1 MSNLKFQLNANK
13 HPKDCPS
20 NSLVYAHNIRV
31 SDDFSCLQNEES
43 IIGHPTINAYIEEF
57 AYNIVSVIP
66 CNKELV
72 IFVTNS
78 ERPGKASILR
88 YNENDDIIVHM
99 YSNLEYSDGKIIGTF
114 TYNINNELIIAF
126 SEYGGNED
134 VPLKTIN
141 LGVWNG
147 ENTTSEELNFYDGK
161 LALSP
166 EVKIPSISSFD
177 YVPGNSYKGWY
188 YYFIRYKINKN
199 DYTRWFP
206 IGFPIFIT
214 NLDIKNIFKY
224 GLNNGLRDNN
234 IILDS
239 FILNGVSDYISSKE
253 DTTDESVLI
262 NISNLDKNY
271 KCFQIGFCCISKT
284 YTKAFRTA
292 DINTPS
298 SVYVSSFEYITNISN
313 CIEYNV
319 NDLILNTYNYYNVG
333 NVINYKNRLYISNY
347 KESNQPTITK
357 EELGNIRLRLIPESV
372 EYSDIK
378 YKDLW
383 TDIESDTDLQT
394 DSVPAN
400 PILYFE
406 TPYSSSITLRDN
418 EEIAH
423 NLENFDHCFILT
435 TNQNKIR
442 PTASATDESGGQIK
456 IVLAFKIGYDFYSC
470 TLRSYIASGGG
481 GNRMIKVV
489 DASNFNSEI
498 IAALRFQYIN
508 TNNSFKD
515 RKIQSTLLPGE
526 VYNFYI
532 HFINKYGEPT
542 VGYKIPNTVKFKI
555 TDSNVEYFPIR
566 IDDDKFLLVN
576 VNQRIFADNDHRN
589 IIINPNTNK
598 IANRNFMSYDSSS
611 NTYTFSNV
619 TYNFDTIR
627 TAMTNLLVDYNIY
640 KIKNNITWNDL
651 FSTILYDIE
660 NETTFS
666 YHTNTNGNSLFKVP
680 DSKFSYDSSSNTIKT
695 TIFNLKFDLTNFT
708 LPEGYIGYYFSYEKF
723 EKQNKVD
730 GILTKF
736 DVFNQ
741 DSIGTQ
747 YKKYNNEN
755 EDTLDYVN
763 FYSSQLDIADNLDL
777 DYNLLRISNTA
788 VLNHSNSTQ
797 SYNVDKID
805 LSTKYPINYNNVE
818 FPENLQIDGSDYTI
832 NPHVYCL
839 IDNFEYKKGGTITDG
854 KFGIGTSL
862 NIKLA
867 SDEYTKVINRI
878 FDNVDFIKAS
888 IIKINKNIYTNEN
901 KILIKFTDIY
911 YTPTKSGIINKGLNG
926 HITYQGTLIY
936 NYNKFIMSAENA
948 ILTEQFKTYYRCPV
962 YQGLYEN
969 KLDEDRPPIAYIQQI
984 CFNDNFYEAK
994 SFKTEPET
1002 LFFNLEQIKDNV
1014 EQVMPFA
1021 ANSIVTPANSVDLF
1035 EELQTNQDKLNP
1047 KTYLAKNDNRTY
1059 LTQFDKR
1066 VRRSNVIADES
1077 LNNSWRTFPLEGYKD
1092 ISENKGNI
1100 TNLVGIGTTL
1110 LVHTEHSLFAFDGSN
1125 TLKTGDDQNI
1135 RLTLPDIFDIDY
1147 TEVFTS
1153 DLGVCGLQDKEAWIV
1168 GQFGYIFYDND
1179 AHRFYK
1185 FAFKKI
1191 EVIDYD
1197 IVQLLNNSIP
1207 YEVRFASDVER
1218 NRLLIKFKIY
1228 DGVYREEPRYVTYTI
1243 SYNHQLNKFISWH
1256 TYSFDKATNTKS
1268 MLYLIYNNK
1277 IYCNIHDLNW
1287 SDYKIQRRRFAPATN
1302 NNYGTYEN
1310 GTNTSPKLSIIV
1322 NDSYNIIKTIEF
1334 ISYKLFKKSNSSAD
1348 SPIISNIV
1356 DERELTR
1363 IPYSGYQIHIH
1374 NDMCDSG
1381 LIDVSIDTNSAKN
1394 VFNNYKKPW
1403 WEFGNWNFNYFRDT
1417 KQGVSSHDIMSRLY
1431 GNYFIIDFIFYDD
1444 NNPYNQKIEFENLDV
1459 KLIADETV

>member
-43 IIGHPTINAYIEEF
+43 IVGHPTINTYIEKF

-78 ERPGKASILR
+78 ERPGKATILR
-88 YNENDDIIVHM
+88 YNEVDDIIVHM
-99 YSNLEYSDGKIIGTF
+99 YSDLEYSGGKIIGTF
-114 TYNINNELIIAF
+114 TYNINSELIIAF
-126 SEYGGNED
+126 SEYSENGN
-134 VPLKTIN
+134 VPLKTVN

-147 ENTTSEELNFYDGK
+147 ENTVSDERNFSDGK
-161 LALSP
+161 FAFNP
-166 EVKIPSISSFD
+166 EVKIPSINSFD

-206 IGFPIFIT
+206 IGFPIFVT
-214 NLDIKNIFKY
+214 SLDIKNIFKY

-234 IILDS
+234 TISDS
-239 FILNGVSDYISSKE
+239 FILNGASDYISSKE

-262 NISNLDKNY
+262 NISNLDKTY

-284 YTKAFRTA
+284 YAKAFRTA
-292 DINTPS
+292 DINTPTS
-298 SVYVSSFEYITNISN
+298 IYVSSFEYITNISN

-357 EELGNIRLRLIPESV
+357 EELGNIRLRLIPENV

-383 TDIESDTDLQT
+383 TDIESSTNLQT

-400 PILYFE
+400 PRLYFE
-406 TPYSSSITLRDN
+406 TSYSSSIILRTD
-418 EEIAH
+418 EEIAYIDQDF
-423 NLENFDHCFILT
+423 NHCFILT

-442 PTASATDESGGQIK
+442 PANYATEESGGQIR
-456 IVLAFKIGYDFYSC
+456 IVLTFKIGYDFYSC
-470 TLRSYIASGGG
+470 TLRLSIGGT
-481 GNRMIKVV
+481 GNRILKVI
-489 DASNFNSEI
+489 DSDNFDSEI
-498 IAALRFQYIN
+498 IAALKFQYIN

-542 VGYKIPNTVKFKI
+542 VGYRIPNTVKFKI
-555 TDSNVEYFPIR
+555 TNSDTEYFPIR

-627 TAMTNLLVDYNIY
+627 TVMTNLLVDYNIY

-666 YHTNTNGNSLFKVP
+666 YHTNTNGDSLFKVP
-680 DSKFSYDSSSNTIKT
+680 DSKFNYDSSSNTIKT
-695 TIFNLKFDLTNFT
+695 TIFNFKFDLTNFT

-747 YKKYNNEN
+747 YKKYNDEN
-755 EDTLDYVN
+755 EDTLEYVN

-788 VLNHSNSTQ
+788 ILNHSNSTQ

-839 IDNFEYKKGGTITDG
+839 IDSFEYKKGGTITDG

-862 NIKLA
+862 SIKLA
-867 SDEYTKVINRI
+867 SDEYTKVINKI
-878 FDNVDFIKAS
+878 FDNVDFVKAS

-911 YTPTKSGIINKGLNG
+911 YYNTTKSGTINKGLNG

-936 NYNKFIMSAENA
+936 NYNKFIMSSENA
-948 ILTEQFKTYYRCPV
+948 ILTEQFKTYYKCPV
-962 YQGLYEN
+962 YKGLYEN
-969 KLDEDRPPIAYIQQI
+969 KLDEDRPPIAYVQQI
-984 CFNDNFYEAK
+984 CFNDSFYEAK
-994 SFKTEPET
+994 SFNKEPET

-1179 AHRFYK
+1179 AHKFYK

-1228 DGVYREEPRYVTYTI
+1228 DGIYREEPRYVTYTI

-1287 SDYKIQRRRFAPATN
+1287 SDYKIQRRRFAPAIN

-1310 GTNTSPKLSIIV
+1310 GINTSPKLSIIV

-1348 SPIISNIV
+1348 SPIVSNVV

-1363 IPYSGYQIHIH
+1363 IPYSGYQIRIH

-1381 LIDVSIDTNSAKN
+1381 LIDVSVDTNSAKN

>member
-43 IIGHPTINAYIEEF
+43 IVGHPTINDYIEKY

-78 ERPGKASILR
+78 EHPGKASILR

-99 YSNLEYSDGKIIGTF
+99 YSDLEYSNGKIIGTF

-126 SEYGGNED
+126 SEYGGNKD
-134 VPLKTIN
+134 IPLKTIN

-147 ENTTSEELNFYDGK
+147 ENTVSEERDFSDGK

-166 EVKIPSISSFD
+166 EVKIPNVNYFD
-177 YVPGNSYKGWY
+177 YVPGTSYKGWY

-199 DYTRWFP
+199 DYTKWFP

-214 NLDIKNIFKY
+214 ALELRNIFKY
-224 GLNNGLRDNN
+224 GLNGGTATTNGDQRVIDNN
-234 IILDS
+234 
-239 FILNGVSDYISSKE
+239 FYLNGISDHFSSKE
-253 DTTDESVLI
+253 DVTDETVYLHLE
-262 NISNLDKNY
+262 NIDTNY
-271 KCFQIGFCCISKT
+271 NYFQIGFVCVSKT
-284 YTKAFRTA
+284 YSKAFRTS
-292 DINTPS
+292 DIS
-298 SVYVSSFEYITNISN
+298 VSSEYTYTMNISS
-313 CIEYNV
+313 CIEYSV
-319 NDLILNTYNYYNVG
+319 DSLIIENYNYYNVG

-347 KESNQPTITK
+347 KEVGDPDIS
-357 EELGNIRLRLIPESV
+357 EENLRKIRLKLFKYNYNLYDIKRKEITNEKEKNIDINHISSNYEYIEANPKLNPIDLIISTMEMARLSV
-372 EYSDIK
+372 PFDFTTTYVETNLGTKYYPTVEEVTELLPRTTKHIFTLSFTINGYTYKIKIEGSYNDTDTTANFMVSDASGFTNIIYISDI
-378 YKDLW
+378 
-383 TDIESDTDLQT
+383 
-394 DSVPAN
+394 
-400 PILYFE
+400 
-406 TPYSSSITLRDN
+406 
-418 EEIAH
+418 
-423 NLENFDHCFILT
+423 
-435 TNQNKIR
+435 
-442 PTASATDESGGQIK
+442 
-456 IVLAFKIGYDFYSC
+456 
-470 TLRSYIASGGG
+470 
-481 GNRMIKVV
+481 
-489 DASNFNSEI
+489 FN
-498 IAALRFQYIN
+498 YIN
-508 TNNSFKD
+508 TNNSFNN
-515 RKIQSTLLPGE
+515 RKRISTLIPGE

-532 HFINKYGEPT
+532 HFVNKYGEST
-542 VGYKIPNTVKFKI
+542 KGYKLYNTAKCIIEGSDTEYIPIKI
-555 TDSNVEYFPIR
+555 NDTDTDI
-566 IDDDKFLLVN
+566 LLVPKDN
-576 VNQRIFADNDHRN
+576 YIFVQDVYPVQIDRTGMKLGRYLYYDNGNNSYIFEELIYENIQTRILGIVTHLGINNLHN
-589 IIINPNTNK
+589 IDSSLK
-598 IANRNFMSYDSSS
+598 WYELYSYYIDDSSS
-611 NTYTFSNV
+611 
-619 TYNFDTIR
+619 
-627 TAMTNLLVDYNIY
+627 
-640 KIKNNITWNDL
+640 
-651 FSTILYDIE
+651 DIP
-660 NETTFS
+660 FS
-666 YHTNTNGNSLFKVP
+666 YYKNLNNDVLFKVP
-680 DSKFSYDSSSNTIKT
+680 NYNHTLENNGFKAGLYF
-695 TIFNLKFDLTNFT
+695 LEFDLNGFQ
-708 LPEGYIGYYFSYEKF
+708 LPDEYIGYYFSYEKF
-723 EKQNKVD
+723 ESIKKIT
-730 GILTKF
+730 GILSKI
-736 DVFNQ
+736 DVFQ
-741 DSIGTQ
+741 QPSIFGGDEPK
-747 YKKYNNEN
+747 YKRYNEIESTILQNAK
-755 EDTLDYVN
+755 
-763 FYSSQLDIADNLDL
+763 FYSSNLDISDEPNL
-777 DYNLLRISNTA
+777 DYNCIRVEPTHSILLDDK
-788 VLNHSNSTQ
+788 
-797 SYNVDKID
+797 SYSYTSKNKDI
-805 LSTKYPINYNNVE
+805 LSFKYPINYNKVE
-818 FPENLQIDGSDYTI
+818 APIKDEDTNFRFYSISDVQLDTA
-832 NPHVYCL
+832 NKV
-839 IDNFEYKKGGTITDG
+839 IDN
-854 KFGIGTSL
+854 KFGVGTSL
-862 NIKLA
+862 SIKTEDLNKIF
-867 SDEYTKVINRI
+867 SDTDYVRVSLLKL
-878 FDNVDFIKAS
+878 
-888 IIKINKNIYTNEN
+888 NKNIYTNEN
-901 KILIKFTDIY
+901 KVLIKFTDIY
-911 YTPTKSGIINKGLNG
+911 YDSTEDRISKGLNG

-936 NYNKFIMSAENA
+936 NYNKFIMSAENV

-962 YQGLYEN
+962 YEGLYERFITQ
-969 KLDEDRPPIAYIQQI
+969 DRPPVAYIQQLCYDDI
-984 CFNDNFYEAK
+984 FYEAK

-1002 LFFNLEQIKDNV
+1002 LFQNIELVTDKENDII
-1014 EQVMPFA
+1014 PFA
-1021 ANSIVTPANSVDLF
+1021 INNIVRPANSVDLF

-1047 KTYLAKNDNRTY
+1047 KTYLAQNNNRTY

-1077 LNNSWRTFPLEGYKD
+1077 LNNSWRIFPLEGYKD

-1228 DGVYREEPRYVTYTI
+1228 DGIYREEPRYITYTI

-1256 TYSFDKATNTKS
+1256 TYSFDKSTNTKS

-1287 SDYKIQRRRFAPATN
+1287 SDYKIQRRRFAPAIDK
-1302 NNYGTYEN
+1302 NYGTYEN

-1334 ISYKLFKKSNSSAD
+1334 ISYKLFKKSNSIND
-1348 SPIISNIV
+1348 GPIVSNIV

-1363 IPYSGYQIHIH
+1363 IPYSGYQIRIH

-1381 LIDVSIDTNSAKN
+1381 LIDVSVDTNSAKN

-1403 WEFGNWNFNYFRDT
+1403 WEFGNWNFNYFRDI